1 MKISKKISD
10 SIELNFSKI
19 ARKMNRE
26 KKIFY
31 SLGLGEPDFNTPNF
45 IIKSS
50 HLAMKKGLTKYSSPA
65 GIYDL
70 RKEICKKLK
79 IENKINSR
87 PEEIIVTPGSKM
99 ALSLVLMSLLQP
111 KDEVVYIS
119 PAYTSYFP
127 QIILSENNIVVKKLS
142 LDFRTYKINFDK
154 LTKLINSKTKVILI
168 NFPHNPTGQILNINQ
183 AKKFEQLLKKYK
195 KCFLISD
202 EIYEKLNFN
211 EKKSISPAS
220 FKSISKRVV
229 TINGF
234 SKAYAMTGWRIGYCH
249 AKKNLIEKMIKIQQ
263 HINTSVP
270 VFTQIAALT
279 AYRKKSNHIKKFN
292 FKLKKN
298 HYYLI
303 KKLGFCSKV
312 SFVESYGGL
321 FIFLNI
327 KKTKISSDKFC
338 SNLLKKYSVA
348 VTPGYYFGEEWK
360 YYIRISL
367 AQDPLIFEKAINY
380 LSKYLTEIK

>member
-50 HLAMKKGLTKYSSPA
+50 YLAMKNGLTKYSNPA
-65 GIYDL
+65 AIYDL
-70 RKEICKKLK
+70 RKEICNKLK
-79 IENKINSR
+79 KENKINSR

-99 ALSLVLMSLLQP
+99 ALSLVLMCLLQS

-127 QIILSENNIVVKKLS
+127 QILLSENNIVVKKLS
-142 LDFRTYKINFDK
+142 LDFQTYEINFDE

-211 EKKSISPAS
+211 KKKSISPAS

-234 SKAYAMTGWRIGYCH
+234 SKAYARTGWRIGYCH

-298 HYYLI
+298 HNYLI
-303 KKLGFCSKV
+303 KKLGFSSKV

-321 FIFLNI
+321 LIFLNI

-367 AQDPLIFEKAINY
+367 AQDPLIFEKAISY